1 MRKYVCCRRIAWL
14 LVLRTFCSGQ
24 FSEGLQQATE
34 SGRRASLEGEEYELH
49 CTSNYHEGYG
59 HTKEGV
65 TGVSLPPGDNFQ
77 GISPLCCDR
86 HLNYVGFPDY
96 VHFEPAADC
105 RSRCMSNATLNNFLT
120 NGRCEDGFMGEYDMN
135 CAAYNYDAGDCD
147 TNLSLFFSNRSN
159 YTFEADVC
167 ARHDLPRCS
176 KEHDAPGRCYEDC
189 VGNCFNIHV
198 CSNEDNTTCL
208 DSFGD
213 GVCGSAHSLPVN
225 VICPLWDFEFQD
237 CVEEFHI
244 RAVAVFPTQGA
255 WTGGNEARIGVEL
268 AVDEINNSP
277 NFFQFGSSGLRLGG
291 GFPFR
296 ITAVESFCDEA
307 QAGVAIA
314 NIQDRVNELNAVIG
328 GGCSAVCE
336 AFATFMA
343 TASIPQLA
351 YGCSSSLLSS
361 KRNLYSSFS
370 RLRAGENQLIP
381 PLLDLFQQMGWTRFG
396 LIYDRDYSLFSS
408 FADEVITAA
417 LARQFDVWSSSIS
430 SRSSSVAA
438 EAAGALG
445 FLQNLNMTVV
455 IFWCY
460 EQQAK
465 YLFQQLSTMK
475 DASSAHGSAL
485 VDEQR
490 VWVGPGWFNDGWWED
505 AAVKAS

>member
-1 MRKYVCCRRIAWL
+1 MA
-14 LVLRTFCSGQ
+14 
-24 FSEGLQQATE
+24 
-34 SGRRASLEGEEYELH
+34 
-49 CTSNYHEGYG
+49 
-59 HTKEGV
+59 
-65 TGVSLPPGDNFQ
+65 
-77 GISPLCCDR
+77 PL
-86 HLNYVGFPDY
+86 
-96 VHFEPAADC
+96 
-105 RSRCMSNATLNNFLT
+105 
-120 NGRCEDGFMGEYDMN
+120 
-135 CAAYNYDAGDCD
+135 
-147 TNLSLFFSNRSN
+147 
-159 YTFEADVC
+159 
-167 ARHDLPRCS
+167 RHDL
-176 KEHDAPGRCYEDC
+176 
-189 VGNCFNIHV
+189 VGCH
-198 CSNEDNTTCL
+198 SNRRTPT
-208 DSFGD
+208 SRP
-213 GVCGSAHSLPVN
+213 SHSEVL
-225 VICPLWDFEFQD
+225 
-237 CVEEFHI
+237 
-244 RAVAVFPTQGA
+244 VAGEAQKGQVSPSPIQLRKLRHGTGA

-417 LARQFDVWSSSIS
+417 LARQ
-430 SRSSSVAA
+430 
-438 EAAGALG
+438 
-445 FLQNLNMTVV
+445 NLNMTVV

-505 AAVKAS
+505 AAVKASVAYAILMEQDAEGGNGFAEFEQSYLQRAEALNMTTRLNGDQWRTFGSLAYDSTFMIARAVNKSLTATGKIIGSQVLEALWSDNFEGVSGRSVLNAATGDPLYPRFKISNLQDDGNGGLRK